1 MIHLIVLTSVV
12 DDKECTFVIEN
23 IQCICAGEFYIEVY
37 HTRRCTFVDGVKVKE
52 SVMEIT
58 KRINQII
65 YGKD

>member
-1 MIHLIVLTSVV
+1 MIHLIVLTSV

-23 IQCICAGEFYIEVY
+23 IKCIYEGDYSIGGY
-37 HTRRCTFVDGVKVKE
+37 QRRSCTFVDNAKVKE

>member
-1 MIHLIVLTSVV
+1 MIHLIVLTSV

-23 IQCICAGEFYIEVY
+23 IQCICAGEFYIDVY

>member
-1 MIHLIVLTSVV
+1 MIHLIVLTSV

-23 IQCICAGEFYIEVY
+23 IQCICAGEFYIDVY
-37 HTRRCTFVDGVKVKE
+37 HTRRCTFVDGAKVKE